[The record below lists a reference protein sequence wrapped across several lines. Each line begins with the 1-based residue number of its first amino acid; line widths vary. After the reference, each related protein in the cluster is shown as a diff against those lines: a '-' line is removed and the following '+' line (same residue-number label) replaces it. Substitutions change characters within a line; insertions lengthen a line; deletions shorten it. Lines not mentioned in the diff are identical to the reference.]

1 MTLLSPGIEIKEK
14 DLSAYISRAAT
25 GRAATVGKFQWGP
38 CFDITQITDEA
49 DLVTQFG
56 LPDDYTAGS
65 FLSCVNFLKYAND
78 LRVVRVVNPDKAK
91 NASAE
96 YQIDFSVGA
105 GGFGYAPQD
114 KVQWVYTSVPWTR
127 DNVLATVAKINFGIA
142 STGSNGPVIAVH
154 NSSDTDTI
162 ALTESTPILAIAPE
176 SAPIHYFTIACNAT
190 AELSGTVDIYWPA
203 DHIAVVDTVGPSGEI
218 LTLTINYAGINI
230 VLTGNRFP
238 EYTENNPSFLAI
250 PTAGPFIDIGV
261 SHAAIAIADLVQWQD
276 PSFQTRYFRSTAV
289 FAIDELDTALEIDAA
304 ITAGFLVEDVL
315 AFIYPVF
322 GFWTDAKSTCYF
334 GNDSESDEAI
344 LAHAPTMARLNLPT
358 IYARYPG
365 AYGNDIK
372 VDLIN
377 WADFVNPNQSLIPVV
392 FPESYA
398 TPIQTPINRGV
409 FGVNGPQTADQWGII
424 VYYKGEI
431 VETFVGST
439 APGDKD
445 IYGRTIY
452 ISDLFAAGVSE
463 YIMAAC
469 GDEGFWPSTSMQVTF
484 TGGLDSGTRFVG
496 TPVSPEEIDAVT
508 NQGGWMSGASVGDWL
523 QAWDLFSDP
532 DTLYVNLLFAGGACN
547 ENEADSL
554 IIQQYIS
561 QSIAEVR
568 RDCLA
573 FLSPSIDVTTRLS
586 AAAAVENAVQ
596 YRADLAINSSFA
608 EGDSG
613 QHKFQFDKYNDKKR
627 WVAQNADIAGLCAFT
642 DRVAAPWNSP
652 AGLNRGV
659 IKGVIKLAYDAKK
672 SLRDTL
678 YEAQLNPIVFFP
690 SEGYCLFGDKTLQG
704 KPSAFDRINVRR
716 LFNLL
721 EKAIG
726 DASKYKLFE
735 NNTAFTR
742 RSFVTQVSAYLD
754 TIKAQ
759 GGVIEYYVWCD
770 ERNNTPAV
778 IDRNEFV
785 GTIFLKPPRS
795 INFITLNFVAT
806 ASGADFEELISSQF

>member
-25 GRAATVGKFQWGP
+25 GRAGTVGKFQWGP
-38 CFDITQITDEA
+38 CFDLTQVTDEA
-49 DLVTQFG
+49 DLVAQFG
-56 LPDDYTAGS
+56 LPDEYTAGS

-96 YQIDFSVGA
+96 FQTEIDIYGSGQ
-105 GGFGYAPQD
+105 GYATGD
-114 KVQWVYTSVPWTR
+114 KVQWVHRSVPWTR
-127 DNVLATVAKINFGIA
+127 DDISSTYAKINFGVA

-154 NSSDTDTI
+154 NSTDTATI
-162 ALTESTPILAIAPE
+162 PLTESTPILAISPE
-176 SAPIHYFTIACNAT
+176 SSPIHFFTIACNVT
-190 AELSGTVDIYWPA
+190 SQLSGSVDIYWPA
-203 DHIAVVDTVGPSGEI
+203 DHIATVDTVDVDGAITDFI
-218 LTLTINYAGINI
+218 LNWAGINI
-230 VLTGNRFP
+230 ITTGNRIQ
-238 EYTENNPSFLAI
+238 ENFGAGNYPYMYVK
-250 PTAGPFIDIGV
+250 PTGATFIDIGV
-261 SHAAIAIADLVQWQD
+261 PHVALVVDDIVRWAD
-276 PSFQTRYFRSTAV
+276 PASATRYFRVNSA
-289 FAIDELDTALEIDAA
+289 FDIDDLDTELEIDAA

-315 AFIYPVF
+315 ANVYP
-322 GFWTDAKSTCYF
+322 DIAAYASTCYF
-334 GNDSESDEAI
+334 GKDSEADEAI
-344 LAHAPTMARLNLPT
+344 LAHSPTMAQINVPT

-372 VDLIN
+372 VDIISYQDFIN
-377 WADFVNPNQSLIPVV
+377 PLQTLIPAVLQWTN
-392 FPESYA
+392 P
-398 TPIQTPINRGV
+398 QTPINRGV
-409 FGVNGPQTADQWGII
+409 FGINGPQNNNQWGII

-439 APGDKD
+439 LRGDKD

-452 ISDLFAAGVSE
+452 ISDLFAAGVSK

-469 GDEGFWPSTSMQVTF
+469 GEEGYWPQTSMQLVF
-484 TGGLDSGTRFVG
+484 AGGLDSGTRFVG
-496 TPVSPEEIDAVT
+496 TPVTPEEIEAVDT
-508 NQGGWMSGASVGDWL
+508 QGGWMSGASVGDWL

-586 AAAAVENAVQ
+586 AAAAVENAVK

-627 WVAQNADIAGLCAFT
+627 WVAPNADIAGLCAFT

-652 AGLNRGV
+652 AGLNRGI

-735 NNTAFTR
+735 NNTAYTR

-785 GTIFLKPPRS
+785 GTIFVKAPRS
-795 INFITLNFVAT
+795 INYITLNFVAT
-806 ASGADFEELISSQF
+806 ATGANFEELISSQF

>member
-1 MTLLSPGIEIKEK
+1 MTLLSPGIEINEK

-38 CFDITQITDEA
+38 CFDLTQVTDEA

-56 LPDDYTAGS
+56 LPDDNTYAS
-65 FLSCVNFLKYAND
+65 FFSATNFLKYAND
-78 LRVVRVVNPDKAK
+78 LRVVRIVDKDTAR

-96 YQIDFSVGA
+96 FDIFVRVVN
-105 GGFGYAPQD
+105 GGKLYAITD
-114 KVQWVYTSVPWTR
+114 KVHLVYTNVVWTKAN
-127 DNVLATVAKINFGIA
+127 DTDAFATVKFGPS
-142 STGSNGPVIAVH
+142 STGSNGPQIAILK
-154 NSSDTDTI
+154 SSKPDTI
-162 ALTESTPILAIAPE
+162 ALTDGTPILAVLPE
-176 SAPIHYFTIACNAT
+176 SADWQTDIQGFTIACT
-190 AELSGTVDIYWPA
+190 PSTGVLTGTIDLYWPA
-203 DHIAVVDTVGPSGEI
+203 DQIADISAVDPGGIVTDANEYYPGIAI
-218 LTLTINYAGINI
+218 LT
-230 VLTGNRFP
+230 TGNRSNT
-238 EYTENNPSFLAI
+238 YSS
-250 PTAGPFIDIGV
+250 PTSYVFSLPDALVADVIIGAAT
-261 SHAAIAIADLVQWQD
+261 HDAIAIGDIVQYD
-276 PSFQTRYFRSTAV
+276 VLIGGLASTRRYFTSTAV
-289 FAIDELDTALEIDAA
+289 IIADALSTPTLIEAA
-304 ITAGFLVEDVL
+304 ITAGDLVEDVL
-315 AFIYPVF
+315 AAFDLGGTRTSAV
-322 GFWTDAKSTCYF
+322 YF
-334 GNDSESDEAI
+334 GKPEDADEAI
-344 LAHAPTMARLNLPT
+344 ATSVYDISVSHLDHMERMNIPT
-358 IYARYPG
+358 IYAKYPG
-365 AYGNDIK
+365 KYGDDIK
-372 VDLIN
+372 VDLISY
-377 WADFVNPNQSLIPVV
+377 ADFVSPVQKTIPVV
-392 FPESYA
+392 LPEVYPSSG
-398 TPIQTPINRGV
+398 QQEINRSI
-409 FGVNGPQTADQWGII
+409 FGINGPQIDGDWGFI

-439 APGDKD
+439 IPGSKD
-445 IYGRTIY
+445 IYGRTTY
-452 ISDLFAAGVSE
+452 ITDMFAAGVSQ
-463 YIMAAC
+463 YIVAVC
-469 GDEGFWPSTSMQVTF
+469 GSEGFWPGTSMQVTF
-484 TGGLDSGTRFVG
+484 DGGMDGI
-496 TPVSPEEIDAVT
+496 PVEGEP
-508 NQGGWMSGASVGDWL
+508 GAWL
-523 QAWDLFSDP
+523 QGWDLFSDP

-547 ENEADSL
+547 ESEADSL

-561 QSIAEVR
+561 QSVAEVR

-573 FLSPSIDVTTRLS
+573 FLSPAIATTTRKT
-586 AAAAVENAVQ
+586 AANAVEDAVT
-596 YRADLAINSSFA
+596 YRGDLAINSSFA

-613 QHKFQFDKYNDKKR
+613 QHKWQFDKYNDKKR
-627 WVAQNADIAGLCAFT
+627 WIAPNADIAGLCAFT

-652 AGLNRGV
+652 AGLNRGI

-785 GTIFLKPPRS
+785 GTIFIKAPRS
-795 INFITLNFVAT
+795 INYITLNFVAT
-806 ASGADFEELISSQF
+806 ASGANFEELIASQF